1 MGICRIDVTYQ
12 DCLPFGSA
20 DFTEST
26 ALVGACGSELQLH
39 ADCLVSSANS
49 VLAEFRT

>member
-1 MGICRIDVTYQ
+1 VKVELAPKIQ

-26 ALVGACGSELQLH
+26 SLSSACGKELQLR
-39 ADCLVSSANS
+39 A
-49 VLAEFRT
+49 